1 MTKRRPLVDGIQ
13 STEEL
18 LSEAEKDF
26 VFGEN
31 QKTESFQDEVTQQ
44 KKNTVLPK
52 MAGRVPITTRASPEI
67 GSALK
72 RASLQRQLDGVEP
85 NSMQDI
91 MEAALENWLRD
102 KGYLD

>member
-1 MTKRRPLVDGIQ
+1 MTKRRPLVDGLQ
-13 STEEL
+13 TSDEL
-18 LSEAEKDF
+18 LSEAEKVF
-26 VFGEN
+26 VFGDN
-31 QKTESFQDEVTQQ
+31 QKTEPKKEEVTPQQ
-44 KKNTVLPK
+44 KNPVLPK
-52 MAGRVPITTRASPEI
+52 MAGRVPITTRARPEI